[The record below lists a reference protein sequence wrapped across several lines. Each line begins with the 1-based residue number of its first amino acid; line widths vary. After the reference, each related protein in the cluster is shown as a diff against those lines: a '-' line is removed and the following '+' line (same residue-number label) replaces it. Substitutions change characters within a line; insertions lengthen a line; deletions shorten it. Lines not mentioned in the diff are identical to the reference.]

1 MNNSDSSRCAECG
14 KRTDFCKNGKIIK
27 HRVKITSIKMKKYFS
42 LKKIDINNF
51 QYVCRSCYKVLLD
64 KINNS
69 PILDHAENISLMEK
83 LQITKEDPGINYDFV
98 QNKITMTNER
108 CKSLTG
114 IDLENFND
122 LFGYIVSLWPY
133 QISQRDSL
141 IFFLARLRLGK
152 LA

>member
-1 MNNSDSSRCAECG
+1 
-14 KRTDFCKNGKIIK
+14 
-27 HRVKITSIKMKKYFS
+27 
-42 LKKIDINNF
+42 
-51 QYVCRSCYKVLLD
+51 
-64 KINNS
+64 
-69 PILDHAENISLMEK
+69 MEK